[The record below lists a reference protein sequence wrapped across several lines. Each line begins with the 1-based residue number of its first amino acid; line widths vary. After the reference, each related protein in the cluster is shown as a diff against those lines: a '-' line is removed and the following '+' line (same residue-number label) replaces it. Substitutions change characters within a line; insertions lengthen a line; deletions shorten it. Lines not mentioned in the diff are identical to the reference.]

1 MFVDQFMINVVEI
14 MIAGVSF
21 EMRKCD
27 QMTLDTGEQWTGV
40 RVVGLF
46 PSATTDL

>member
-1 MFVDQFMINVVEI
+1 MFVDQFMINVLEI

-27 QMTLDTGEQWTGV
+27 QMTQETGPVSGS
-40 RVVGLF
+40 GLF